1 MGTAPRGRGEGGGCW
16 KLSSSMAASPARND
30 DDNGL
35 VPVFMQPPVLYFLAS
50 VILDDAADDEPA
62 GRQLAYALCTD
73 DVGNDRTKTT
83 TMALTLISTLAS
95 TLLHPPP
102 DPIIIPVAVG
112 FDGNYLIV
120 AAATMIARR
129 PAGDMELGGVSLDII
144 SWVFLTALSVDN
156 GNNRGGLL
164 ARRHPPIC

>member
-1 MGTAPRGRGEGGGCW
+1 
-16 KLSSSMAASPARND
+16 MAASPARND

-35 VPVFMQPPVLYFLAS
+35 VPVFVQQPVLYVAS
-50 VILDDAADDEPA
+50 VILDDAADDKPA

-83 TMALTLISTLAS
+83 TMTLTSISTLAS

-112 FDGNYLIV
+112 FNGNYLII
-120 AAATMIARR
+120 AAATMIACR

-144 SWVFLTALSVDN
+144 SCFF
-156 GNNRGGLL
+156 
-164 ARRHPPIC
+164 